1 MPQNEAYAMEAA
13 ENDGRS
19 SHMTTTTSHLEADTS
34 KHLAHMIH
42 LFDPE
47 KAGNAYVMEGAN
59 FFNLGV

>member
-1 MPQNEAYAMEAA
+1 MEAA